1 MILETARLYS
11 RELCLSDFPALCKIL
26 QDEDVMYAYEHAFS
40 DAEVTAWLQ
49 NQLRRYREYGF
60 GLWAVILKDTD
71 EVIGQC
77 GLTLQPT
84 PQGEVLEIGY
94 LFQKAYWHRG
104 YATEAAQ
111 ACKAYAFNTLRA
123 KEVYSVIRDN
133 NYASQ
138 RVAERNGMT
147 AKGKFTKRYY
157 GMDMPHILYS
167 AENKVQEKTFG
178 EETAY
183 DTPYA

>member
-1 MILETARLYS
+1 
-11 RELCLSDFPALCKIL
+11 
-26 QDEDVMYAYEHAFS
+26 
-40 DAEVTAWLQ
+40 
-49 NQLRRYREYGF
+49 
-60 GLWAVILKDTD
+60 
-71 EVIGQC
+71 
-77 GLTLQPT
+77 
-84 PQGEVLEIGY
+84 
-94 LFQKAYWHRG
+94 
-104 YATEAAQ
+104 
-111 ACKAYAFNTLRA
+111 YAFNTLRA

-183 DTPYA
+183 DTPDA